1 VQYYIA
7 MQYSHAILL
16 TSAASSGQRIKQMY
30 NSVTNL
36 KIAQTLKGYTVLV
49 TYQDGRTGSF
59 GSRTMTITGAKNM
72 LSQHAKRHGLKV
84 SGDQAA

>member
-1 VQYYIA
+1 
-7 MQYSHAILL
+7 
-16 TSAASSGQRIKQMY
+16 MY
-30 NSVTNL
+30 NSVTSL

-72 LSQHAKRHGLKV
+72 LAQHAKRHGLKV
-84 SGDQAA
+84 SGEQAA